1 MGFFFSK
8 PKITNKMNKP
18 SKPTEYNAVSKNSY
32 LPPGMGYVHPD
43 NVKGGYKKNDKND
56 KNDKRYGKYKH
67 NNHTHKTINSK
78 KKCKK

>member
-8 PKITNKMNKP
+8 PEITNKMNKP
-18 SKPTEYNAVSKNSY
+18 SKPTEYNSVSKNSY
-32 LPPGMGYVHPD
+32 LSPGLEYVHPS
-43 NVKGGYKKNDKND
+43 NLKGGSN

-67 NNHTHKTINSK
+67 NNHTHKTINAK